1 MAKISVIVPV
11 YKVEPY
17 LTRCVD
23 SILSQT
29 FSDFDLILV
38 DDGSPDRCGVICDEF
53 ALWDSRVHV
62 LHQKNGGLSAAR
74 NAGIDWVMENS
85 SCEWITFIDS
95 DDWVRGDYFERLY
108 NGALK
113 NSVQVAVCGYERV
126 GMDGPANEAR
136 HERLDYINLSP
147 EDFLEQCSQW
157 EGGKGLFVQNIAPGK
172 MYARACFKNIRYP
185 EGVMAHE
192 DVYTTYK
199 IIFAQEKIAF
209 SKEPLYFYFENTQG
223 ITGVTWSPSRLN
235 TIWGHQQQIE
245 FFEENGFGR
254 ALTVAVRQQC
264 NRIAWAL
271 SECRKVSSCG
281 SYVPRLESLLRT
293 NFRCYRKRCGLSLA
307 NCVLAYRELFPVR
320 ARFYPFARM
329 MDLGF
334 LGSLEKIG
342 ERIKREIAR

>member
-1 MAKISVIVPV
+1 MAMISIIVPV

-17 LTRCVD
+17 LKRCVD
-23 SILSQT
+23 SILNQT
-29 FSDFDLILV
+29 YGDFELVLV
-38 DDGSPDRCGVICDEF
+38 DDGSPDQCGEMCEQF
-53 ALWDSRVHV
+53 ARQDPRVCAVHR
-62 LHQKNGGLSAAR
+62 KNGGLSAAR
-74 NAGIDWVMENS
+74 NTGIDWVMANS
-85 SCEWITFIDS
+85 KSEWITFIDS
-95 DDWVRGDYFERLY
+95 DDWVRVDYLERLY
-108 NGALK
+108 NGAIK
-113 NSVQVAVCGYERV
+113 NSVRVAVCGYERV

-147 EDFLEQCSQW
+147 EDFLEQCFQW
-157 EGGKGLFVQNIAPGK
+157 GGKGLFVQNIAPGK
-172 MYARACFKNIRYP
+172 MYARDCFQNVRYP
-185 EGVMAHE
+185 EGVTAHE

-209 SKEPLYFYFENTQG
+209 SKESLYFYFENIQG

-235 TIWGHQQQIE
+235 TVWGHQQQIE
-245 FFEENGFGR
+245 FFEKNGFGR

-271 SECRKVSSCG
+271 SECRKASSCG

-293 NFRCYRKRCGLSLA
+293 NFNCYRKRCGLSLT
-307 NCVLAYRELFPVR
+307 NCLPAYRELFPVR

-342 ERIKREIAR
+342 EKIKRRIRR